1 MPDAEI
7 IDAETTAIA
16 KPVEKPAT
24 ITVGARGLQL
34 TTLDEMTRFATG
46 VIASGFAPPH
56 YKTPVQVISALQ
68 YGAEIGLSP
77 MQSLQ
82 SITVI
87 NGRPALWG
95 DALPGLVW
103 GSGLCEGIEESL
115 EESGEPDDTFARCT
129 VKRKGIEKPIT
140 KTFSV
145 KDAKRAGL
153 WGKGGPWT
161 QYPQRML
168 QLRARAFCL
177 RDAFADVL
185 RGLQVSEEVQDYSA
199 GVQVEA
205 KPWTPPTE

>member
-1 MPDAEI
+1 MPESEVTTVEA
-7 IDAETTAIA
+7 TAIA
-16 KPVEKPAT
+16 KPAP
-24 ITVGARGLQL
+24 IHVGARGLQL
-34 TTLDEMTRFATG
+34 TTLDEMSRFASG

-87 NGRPALWG
+87 NGRPSLWG

-103 GSGLCEGIEESL
+103 GSGLCEGIEEKI
-115 EESGEPDDTFARCT
+115 EGSGDDCTAVCTAR
-129 VKRKGIEKPIT
+129 RKGIETPIT
-140 KTFSV
+140 RRFSV
-145 KDAKRAGL
+145 ADAKRAGL

-168 QLRARAFCL
+168 QQRARAFCL

-185 RGLQVSEEVQDYSA
+185 RGLQVQEEVADYSV
-199 GVQVEA
+199 GVQAES
-205 KPWTPPTE
+205 KPAWTPPTE

>member
-1 MPDAEI
+1 M
-7 IDAETTAIA
+7 ETTAIV
-16 KPVEKPAT
+16 KHTEKPAT
-24 ITVGARGLQL
+24 INVGSRGLQL
-34 TTLDEMTRFATG
+34 TTLDEMTRFASG
-46 VIASGFAPPH
+46 VIQSGFAPSH
-56 YKTPVQVISALQ
+56 FKTPVQVISAIQ
-68 YGAEIGLSP
+68 YGYEIGLSP

-87 NGRPALWG
+87 NGRPSLWG

-103 GSGLCEGIEESL
+103 GSGLCEGIDESL
-115 EESGEPDDTFARCT
+115 EETGDPDETFARCA
-129 VKRKGIEKPIT
+129 VKRKGIEKPIV

-168 QLRARAFCL
+168 QLRARAFAL

-185 RGLQVSEEVQDYSA
+185 RGLQVSDEVQDY
-199 GVQVEA
+199 GVTVQAEA
-205 KPWTPPTE
+205 KTWTPPTE